1 MIWWVN
7 LMGEFGMHISPI
19 CVHWDVSWQRGSC
32 ISISSSM
39 LYIRSAGG
47 PASEDVSQDQSRR
60 PEWTGLSCF
69 GCNSLVNIFK
79 PHFSLFLAHRYFN
92 FLLEIRWLVIKDSY
106 ILEIRKFW
114 KSYQGERS
122 LGLWKYPSHPCFSWG
137 KALYT

>member
-1 MIWWVN
+1 
-7 LMGEFGMHISPI
+7 MHISPI
-19 CVHWDVSWQRGSC
+19 CVYWNVSCQRGSR

-39 LYIRSAGG
+39 LYVRSAGS
-47 PASEDVSQDQSRR
+47 PASEDVSQDQSQR
-60 PEWTGLSCF
+60 PEWTGLSCS
-69 GCNSLVNIFK
+69 GCNSFVTIFK

-92 FLLEIRWLVIKDSY
+92 FLLEIFRWLVIKDSY
-106 ILEIRKFW
+106 ILEIGKFW